1 MLDQLSEIARNLPL
15 AVGSI
20 STLTNLQAHLM
31 KFVLAGLGNTE
42 HRKFCLATRPTYDAQ
57 AAFSLFATDREDA

>member
-20 STLTNLQAHLM
+20 HLENLQMHLHEI
-31 KFVLAGLGNTE
+31 VLVGLGNIE
-42 HRKFCLATRPTYDAQ
+42 HREFCLA
-57 AAFSLFATDREDA
+57 AA